1 MGRTTYYIPLLLTTM
16 LVLFQLSEI
25 SAQQK
30 VQFTQYMFNTLV
42 INPAYAGADEALSL
56 TFINRNQW
64 SGVENAPTTQT
75 LSGHTLFKKQHLGV
89 GLTLINDKLGV
100 HKNLSALSSF
110 AYHLKTGKSSY
121 LSMGL
126 QAGVHHKRSDY
137 GSLAGSYNNDPKLS
151 SAIISKAFF
160 DVGAGFYFRS
170 PRLHIGFSA
179 PELIPERISI
189 NDTVSVQLSDVN
201 YFLFSRYRF
210 TVTENFEV
218 EPGLLLKFLRG
229 VPLSYDLNLNFIF
242 LKVLTMGASYRKS
255 ESVDFLLKAQ
265 ITPQLQLG
273 YAYDHPVGEISR
285 LSNGSHE
292 LMVQYL
298 FRYMTKKVSSPR

>member
-1 MGRTTYYIPLLLTTM
+1 MGRTTHYIPLLLTTM
-16 LVLFQLSEI
+16 VVFFQLSEI

-137 GSLAGSYNNDPKLS
+137 GSLAGSNNNDPKLS
-151 SAIISKAFF
+151 GAILSKAFF

-218 EPGLLLKFLRG
+218 EPGILLKFLHG

-255 ESVDFLLKAQ
+255 ESVDFLMKAQ